1 MDKVNIEQ
9 INKSAL
15 KIISNEKGDIFHALK
30 KTEKDFHDFGE
41 IYFSRINHNS
51 IKGWK
56 KHTRMTMN
64 LVVPYGKVQF
74 VFFDSF
80 GNVLE
85 ETVGEGNYVRLNVPP
100 GLWFGFRGIFKPF
113 SLVANIANKIH
124 DPNEAIRVS
133 LDHFNYEWN
142 TI

>member
-56 KHTRMTMN
+56 KHTQMTMN

-85 ETVGEGNYVRLNVPP
+85 ETVGEDNYVRLNVPP

>member
-56 KHTRMTMN
+56 KHTQMTMN

-80 GNVLE
+80 GNFLE
-85 ETVGEGNYVRLNVPP
+85 ETVGEDNYVRLNVPP

>member
-56 KHTRMTMN
+56 KHTQMTMN

-74 VFFDSF
+74 VVFDSF
-80 GNVLE
+80 GNFLE
-85 ETVGEGNYVRLNVPP
+85 ETVGEDNYVRLNVPP